1 MLKTQIILITG
12 KNTNIL
18 EGKTAVITGGNSSI
32 GLATAQN
39 LVEERRMFSSL
50 AVDML

>member
-1 MLKTQIILITG
+1 M
-12 KNTNIL
+12 
-18 EGKTAVITGGNSSI
+18 

-50 AVDML
+50 AVDTLLFVGYQITGNTLTLSRFGLYYL